1 MPRAGTAAPAI
12 VAPKKP
18 RLVISLMMST
28 LHRHE
33 LHDYSRRGNRPS
45 NGGGWAESGGGGLER
60 ILKSDEG
67 NCQIQN
73 HEISN
78 PDLRFHDFGFGSFL
92 FPISKFLLF
101 QPRPAITSHAAR
113 MCSSLVR
120 AFPIASRG
128 VSFPFRLVWEIKTF
142 PVPLTRSI
150 IAWFSPAPA
159 LSRKHTVLN

>member
-78 PDLRFHDFGFGSFL
+78 PDLKFHDFGFGNFL
-92 FPISKFLLF
+92 RPISKFSPGPRHPI
-101 QPRPAITSHAAR
+101 QPTHPRLTDGSLGDYSRAIHADGGWTS
-113 MCSSLVR
+113 
-120 AFPIASRG
+120 
-128 VSFPFRLVWEIKTF
+128 
-142 PVPLTRSI
+142 
-150 IAWFSPAPA
+150 
-159 LSRKHTVLN
+159 